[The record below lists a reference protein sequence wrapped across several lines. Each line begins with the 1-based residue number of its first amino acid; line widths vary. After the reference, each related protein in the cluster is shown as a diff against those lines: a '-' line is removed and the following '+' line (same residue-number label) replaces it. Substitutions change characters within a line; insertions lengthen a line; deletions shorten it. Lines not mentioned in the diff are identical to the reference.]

1 MIEAARKAGWVF
13 RHTAGVDTLIDEAQP
28 KARSAVHL
36 RCADSV
42 PSSAP
47 EKTSEGIL
55 IAPVADLLRMKLTSY
70 RLKDRVDIQD
80 PDSVGLITPEIESE
94 LPKALLDRLV
104 EIRESE

>member
-1 MIEAARKAGWVF
+1 M
-13 RHTAGVDTLIDEAQP
+13 
-28 KARSAVHL
+28 
-36 RCADSV
+36 
-42 PSSAP
+42 
-47 EKTSEGIL
+47 